1 MGSSSKG
8 SGSGSKTYDYFG
20 TIGMAI
26 GIGALKTIEKIV
38 DDSKTVW
45 EGLLTK
51 STADADPITI
61 TDRGRLRLHWGTA
74 TQTANATLANYGTL
88 PPFKNVAHLVG
99 EDFMF
104 GRERTNANNFQV
116 VVSREPQQSIITG
129 SAAQLNA
136 YSQANIMAIAAEV
149 ATSPNGLGLS
159 SSMIDATSWQAVADS
174 LNTTEQQGLYA
185 VSPSITSQVT
195 VRDFFEQLF
204 ALSGVYIRRDAN
216 YDKFEAGRWTPPADL
231 SSLVTITEADLVE
244 DMELDSSDMNELP
257 TDYTGDFTDAA
268 RLYKRSSERVADVA
282 ALRVDGELRTENVSS
297 PEVTSRDQMR
307 RRLVELQRQRRGGSL
322 SASVTICRTK
332 GMMVR
337 EGDYVRLDIDTIP
350 GGAGSLMLMRVLEH
364 ASDDEGPVSLQLVSE
379 PAAAPVAFF
388 NPPATSTPEVEI
400 LHPAFWV
407 RPISLR
413 PNSGEEPSISL
424 LIARPNAQT
433 IGVDVLYD
441 TDNAN
446 GTFPVIGTVTGFGQP
461 CKLETAATASSTTI
475 RIRTLDYPTA
485 QGDSDIDRWLLS
497 DGYQVSATEADDD
510 RMLLVMIKKDPT
522 YGSLVD
528 NGSGKWVEICSVSGI
543 SMVSTDLWD
552 VTVNRGRMGTA
563 PLDFNEGSFPDD
575 YYRYE
580 CWIIPGASLE
590 RFYHKDFLGN
600 VKDQVDGLFRWRPYS
615 AKSVYDPADAYAAG
629 KQTWPN
635 WLTWTFKWPVADLT
649 PAVSGVGFS
658 GVTILN
664 ANVVNTLTTPSVSP
678 GSQLFTGTLNVSVLA
693 ATGTVIRFSTTGSV
707 SANSQEWPK
716 SGGSY
721 TTLGIL
727 NTTTLRVRAFNGS
740 AQSDEVICAYTLN
753 SVDAKAAT
761 PTFLSM
767 VAPGGTATVTL
778 GCATSGATIHWR
790 KKPAGGAWTSWATT
804 GTITLGN
811 LTALEA
817 YATKSGMYDSDLLE
831 FIWEYDPNAYWMEP

>member
-1 MGSSSKG
+1 MGSKSS
-8 SGSGSKTYDYFG
+8 SSSASKTYDYFG
-20 TIGMAI
+20 TIGMAV
-26 GIGALKTIEKIV
+26 GIGPLKAIEKIV
-38 DDSKTVW
+38 DDNKTVF
-45 EGLLTK
+45 EGVLTK

-74 TQTANATLANYGTL
+74 TQTANATIANYETL
-88 PPFKNVAHLVG
+88 PPFKNVSYLVG

-116 VVSREPQQSIITG
+116 VVTREPQQSIITG

-136 YSQANIMAIAAEV
+136 YGQANIMAIAAEV
-149 ATSPNGLGLS
+149 ITSHNGLGLS
-159 SSMIDATSWQAVADS
+159 SSMIDATSWQTVADS
-174 LNTTEQQGLYA
+174 LNTTDQQGLYA

-204 ALSGVYIRRDAN
+204 ALSGVFIRRDAN
-216 YDKFEAGRWTPPADL
+216 YDKFEAGRWIPPADL
-231 SSLVTITEADLVE
+231 SSLVTITEADICE
-244 DMELDSSDMNELP
+244 DTELDSSDMNELP
-257 TDYTGDFTDAA
+257 TDYTGEFTDAA
-268 RLYKRSSERVADVA
+268 RLFKRSSERVADVA
-282 ALRVDGELRTENVSS
+282 ALRVDGELRTENISS

-322 SASVTICRTK
+322 AASVTICRTK
-332 GMMVR
+332 GMQVR
-337 EGDYVRLDIDTIP
+337 EGDYVRLDIDTVP

-364 ASDDEGPVSLQLVSE
+364 SSDEEGPVSLQLVSE

-413 PNSGEEPSISL
+413 PNSGEEPSVSIL
-424 LIARPNAQT
+424 MARPNAQT
-433 IGVDVLYD
+433 IGVDVMYD
-441 TDNAN
+441 TDSGA

-461 CKLETAATASSTTI
+461 CKLETAATASTTTF
-475 RIRTLDYPTA
+475 RVRTLDYPTA
-485 QGDSDIDRWLLS
+485 MGDSDIDRWLLS

-510 RMLLVMIKKDPT
+510 RMLLVLIKKNVST
-522 YGSLVD
+522 GALID
-528 NGSGKWVEICSVSGI
+528 NGSGKWVEICSISGI

-580 CWIIPGASLE
+580 CWVIPGASLE
-590 RFYHKDFLGN
+590 RYYHKDFLSN
-600 VKDQVDGLFRWRPYS
+600 VKNQTTGWLRLRPYS
-615 AKSVYDPADAYAAG
+615 ARSVYDPADAYAAG
-629 KQTWPN
+629 KQTWAG
-635 WLTWTFKWPVADLT
+635 WLPWSFLWPVADLT

-658 GVTILN
+658 GITILN
-664 ANVVNTLTTPSVSP
+664 ANVVNTLSTPSVSP
-678 GSQLFTGTLNVSVLA
+678 SSQLFTGTLTLSLLVAS
-693 ATGTVIRFSTTGSV
+693 GYTVRYSTTGAV
-707 SANSQEWPK
+707 TANSQEWPK

-721 TTLGIL
+721 TTLGITT
-727 NTTTLRVRAFNGS
+727 TTTLRVRAFSGG
-740 AQSDEVICAYTLN
+740 AQSDELICSYTLD
-753 SVDAKAAT
+753 STSSKVAA

-778 GCATSGATIHWR
+778 GCATSGATIYWR
-790 KKPAGGAWTSWATT
+790 KLPAGGSWTSWATT

-811 LTALEA
+811 RTALEA

-831 FIWEYDPNAYWMEP
+831 FVWEYDPNAYWDEP